1 MKKID
6 LSKVKGILS
15 RKAMPARRIPG
26 QKERQVLTGM
36 VLKEARTKIM
46 ADARAMMDGDE
57 LKPKK
62 AITGMF
68 LYFFNKHFTFV
79 EPPRSYQKTDR
90 EAARLLE
97 LYPHQEKMFVTIA
110 NLPGE
115 TPVLPN
121 SLKTRKDV
129 KTITVADAPALA
141 NVIYLDT
148 SVPIDPKNL

>member
-15 RKAMPARRIPG
+15 RKAMPARIPG
-26 QKERQVLTGM
+26 QKEHQVLTSM
-36 VLKEARTKIM
+36 VLKDAKAKIM
-46 ADARAMMDGDE
+46 QDAKAMLDGDE

-68 LYFFNKHFTFV
+68 LYYFNKKFTFV
-79 EPPRSYQKTDR
+79 EPPRSSQKTDR

-110 NLPGE
+110 SLPGK
-115 TPVLPN
+115 TPVLPAA
-121 SLKTRKDV
+121 LKNRKAV
-129 KTITVADAPALA
+129 KTVNVADALA
-141 NVIYLDT
+141 MANLIYLET
-148 SVPIDPKNL
+148 SVPIDSKTL